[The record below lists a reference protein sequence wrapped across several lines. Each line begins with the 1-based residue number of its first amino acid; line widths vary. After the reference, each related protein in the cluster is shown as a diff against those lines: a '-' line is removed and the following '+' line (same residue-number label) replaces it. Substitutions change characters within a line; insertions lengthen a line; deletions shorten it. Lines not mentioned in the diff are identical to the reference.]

1 MQNMILFTDFIILI
15 KKIILAIAQ
24 GLTEI
29 LPVSSSGHLLI
40 LSQLLNID
48 TDGLT
53 LVIFLHFGSL
63 IAMIIYYHK
72 TLKEM
77 IVGLFKYLF
86 KKDRNQ
92 SSIYYS
98 KLFLCLIISSI
109 PGAIVGVL
117 LGDII
122 DNYFTNL
129 YYIFIFL
136 SINSVLLLFSK
147 KLLGSKKINELNFK
161 DASII
166 GLFQCIGIFPGISR
180 SGITILGAKR
190 VKLNDE
196 DAASYSFLM
205 FLPITLG
212 SFIWE
217 LIGFK
222 DNMVNLSSS
231 SIISDLIAVII
242 SGVTTYIA
250 IYFLLKLI
258 KKGKL
263 YYFSYYCLL
272 IALLG
277 SVFCLITN
285 Y

>member
-1 MQNMILFTDFIILI
+1 MQNTILFINFITLI
-15 KKIILAIAQ
+15 KKIILAIIQ

-40 LSQLLNID
+40 ASQLFNID
-48 TDGLT
+48 TNGLT

-63 IAMIIYYHK
+63 IAMIIYYRK
-72 TLKEM
+72 ILKEM
-77 IVGLFKYLF
+77 IINLFKYLL
-86 KKDRNQ
+86 KKDRSQ

-98 KLFLCLIISSI
+98 KLFLCLIISSL
-109 PGAIVGVL
+109 PAAIVGFL

-136 SINSVLLLFSK
+136 SINSVLLLFNK
-147 KLLGSKKINELNFK
+147 KLIGRKKTNELNFK

-166 GLFQCIGIFPGISR
+166 GLFQCLGIFPGISR
-180 SGITILGAKR
+180 SGITILGAKSM
-190 VKLNDE
+190 KLNDE
-196 DAASYSFLM
+196 DAAGYSFLM

-222 DNMVNLSSS
+222 DNVVNLSSP

-242 SGVTTYIA
+242 SGITTYIA
-250 IYFLLKLI
+250 IHFLLKII

-272 IALLG
+272 VALFG
-277 SVFCLITN
+277 TIFCLITN